1 VGGVNDT
8 ETAEHGMWRTMRF
21 GSAEHSFAP
30 WGAEMK
36 FALGPA
42 VRKVARLC
50 GLDVVRYRGNSP
62 PPLSAD
68 LDPASAATIQ
78 VVQPYTMTSPERL
91 FALIQAVRYVA
102 KAAVPGDIVE
112 CGVWRGGSMMAAART
127 LIECGDQTRALY
139 LFDTFEG
146 MSAPTD
152 KDVAIDGQPADVLL
166 TRQDKR
172 DPRSAWCL
180 ATIEDVKSGMSSTPY
195 PADRIRYVKG
205 KVEDTIPGNAP
216 EKIAILRLDTDWYE
230 STKHELENL
239 YPRLSVGGV
248 LIIDDYGHWKGARD
262 AVDEYLKTNGI
273 KLLLNRIDY
282 TGRIAV
288 KTE

>member
-1 VGGVNDT
+1 MQSQLIDAIRKCIRAFGV
-8 ETAEHGMWRTMRF
+8 
-21 GSAEHSFAP
+21 
-30 WGAEMK
+30 
-36 FALGPA
+36 
-42 VRKVARLC
+42 
-50 GLDVVRYRGNSP
+50 DVVRYPSSRDETLP
-62 PPLSAD
+62 VD
-68 LDPASAATIQ
+68 LDDLATESIRAVSA
-78 VVQPYTMTSPERL
+78 YTMTSPERL

-102 KAAVPGDIVE
+102 KAGVPGDIVE

-152 KDVAIDGQPADVLL
+152 KDVAIDGQSADALL
-166 TRQDKR
+166 TRQDKS

-180 ATIEDVKSGMSSTPY
+180 ATIEDVKSGMSSTRY
-195 PADRIRYVKG
+195 PTDRIRYIRG

-216 EKIAILRLDTDWYE
+216 EKISILRLDTDWYE

-239 YPRLSVGGV
+239 YPRLSPGGV
-248 LIIDDYGHWKGARD
+248 LIIDDYGHWKGARE
-262 AVDEYLKTNGI
+262 AVDEYLKTKGI